1 MRKRQTWDF
10 WIDRGGTFTDVV
22 GRGPDGALH
31 PHKLL
36 SENPEAYADAAVQG
50 IRNLLGLKAGE
61 PIPPGRVGAVKMGT
75 TVATNALLE
84 RKGERTL
91 LLITKGFRDALKIG
105 YQARPKIFARHI
117 IKPDMLYERVA
128 EVDERVRA
136 DGTVE
141 RAPDLAA
148 VRRDLESARADGI
161 DALAIVFMHAYRFPA
176 HERQVA
182 ALARD
187 LGFAQVSV
195 SHEVSPLIKLV
206 GRGDTTVV
214 DAYLS
219 PILRRYV
226 ARVANEM
233 HGGAAASPS
242 PGGGGSASRASG
254 EPGWGETASEGD
266 AVTPTR
272 RAARGD
278 LPPAGGGEA
287 EQAAD
292 AIRLMF
298 MMSSGGLTA
307 AELFQGKDAILSGPA
322 GGVVGMA
329 ETGREAGFAR
339 LIGFDMGGTSTDVSH
354 FDGEYE
360 RAFETEVAG
369 VRMRAPMML
378 IHTVAA
384 GGGSILHFDGARFRV
399 GPDSA
404 GANPGPTCYR
414 RGGPLAVTDA
424 NVMLGKLIP
433 DFFPKIFGPAQDQ
446 PLDAARV
453 RHDFN
458 NLAQKVGGKSAEEIA
473 DGFIKIAVENMA
485 NAIKKISVQRG
496 YDVTR
501 YALNCFGGAGG
512 QHACLVADALGMTK
526 VLIHP
531 FSSLLSAYGMG
542 LADIRATREQAIEEP
557 LGGKALAALER
568 VGARLGREAKAEV
581 AGQGVA
587 PAKIKVIVRA
597 HIRYAGTDTA
607 LVVDAGTLSSPSP
620 GRGGSTQRAGAMRRG
635 GVKRS
640 KKSSP
645 PPAALRAATSPLQ
658 GEVKLIPL
666 AKMQRAFERAH
677 KARFGFIDRSKQMM
691 VEAVSVEA
699 VGGGAKFRERAG
711 KTTRAKLPK
720 PARHTRFFSAGEWHD
735 AKVFTRD
742 QLKPGQTVKGAAI
755 IIEPHQTIVVEP
767 GWQAALTA
775 KNHLLLSRTKKLKR
789 SYAIGTHAD
798 PVMLEVFNNL
808 FMSIA
813 EQMGVSLQNTAYSV
827 NIKERLDFSCAVF
840 SADGTLVANAP
851 HMPVHLGSMDR
862 AVETI
867 IRENAGR
874 IAPGDVYA
882 INAPYNGGTHLPDIT
897 VCTPVF
903 GASSSLPPRAL
914 ASGGE
919 GRRAAAA
926 ARRGGG
932 SSVKKSAPH
941 PRPLPATSLRSV
953 GGGEKKGKSQI
964 LFWVAS
970 RGHHADV
977 GGISPGSMS
986 PNATSIEQ
994 EGVLFDN
1001 FKLVDRGRF
1010 REKELMAALTGARY
1024 PARNPVQNVNDIK
1037 AQIAANEKGV
1047 AELRKMVA
1055 EFTLPVVR
1063 AYMGHV
1069 QDNAAES
1076 VRRVIDRLHDSA
1088 FAYEMDQG
1096 TVIKVKIT
1104 VDKKKREATVD
1115 FTGTSPQQPTNFNA
1129 PEPVTRAA
1137 VLYVFRVMVDDDIP
1151 MNAGCLRP
1159 INIVIP
1165 QRSMLSPEYPAAVV
1179 AGNVETSQAVTDTL
1193 FGALGALAAAQGTMN
1208 NLNFGNARYQYYETI
1223 CSGSPAG
1230 PGFNGTDAVHT
1241 HMTNT
1246 RLTDP
1251 EVLEFRYP
1259 VVLED
1264 FHIRQGSGGKGQW
1277 HAGDGIRRSIRFLEK
1292 MDCTILSGHRR
1303 VPPFGL
1309 AGGEPGEVGE
1319 NWARR
1324 KDGRMERLAG
1334 CDETVIDANEAII
1347 IQTPTAGGYGK
1358 A

>member
-1 MRKRQTWDF
+1 MPAKNSTKTASELWDF

-22 GRGPDGALH
+22 GRHPDGTLV

-36 SENPEAYADAAVQG
+36 SENPEAYTDAAVQG
-50 IRNLLGLKAGE
+50 IRDLLGLKAGE

-128 EVDERVRA
+128 EVGERVRA

-141 RAPDLAA
+141 RAPDLGQ
-148 VRRDLESARADGI
+148 VRRDLEAAKADGI
-161 DALAIVFMHAYRFPA
+161 AAVAIVFMHAYRYPE

-182 ALARD
+182 ALAREM
-187 LGFAQVSV
+187 GFAQVSV

-219 PILRRYV
+219 PILRRYMAQV
-226 ARVANEM
+226 DKDLDARRS
-233 HGGAAASPS
+233 AA
-242 PGGGGSASRASG
+242 
-254 EPGWGETASEGD
+254 
-266 AVTPTR
+266 
-272 RAARGD
+272 
-278 LPPAGGGEA
+278 
-287 EQAAD
+287 
-292 AIRLMF
+292 RLMF

-329 ETGREAGFAR
+329 ETGRQAGFDR

-404 GANPGPTCYR
+404 GANPGPACYR
-414 RGGPLAVTDA
+414 RKGPLAVTDA
-424 NVMLGKLIP
+424 NVMVGKLIP

-446 PLDAARV
+446 PLDAKTV

-458 NLAQKVGGKSAEEIA
+458 NLAQKVGDKTAEEIA

-512 QHACLVADALGMTK
+512 QHACLVADSLGMTR

-542 LADIRATREQAIEEP
+542 LADIRATRQQAIELP
-557 LGGKALAALER
+557 FGDKALAAIKR
-568 VGARLGREAKAEV
+568 IGTALGRVVKAEV
-581 AGQGVA
+581 AGQGV
-587 PAKIKVIVRA
+587 PAGKIKIFMRA

-607 LVVDAGTLSSPSP
+607 LVGGAGALP
-620 GRGGSTQRAGAMRRG
+620 AMRR
-635 GVKRS
+635 
-640 KKSSP
+640 
-645 PPAALRAATSPLQ
+645 
-658 GEVKLIPL
+658 
-666 AKMQRAFERAH
+666 AFEKAH
-677 KARFGFIDRSKQMM
+677 KARFGFIDRSKQMV

-699 VGGGAKFRERAG
+699 VGGGAKFSEKTVKRARG
-711 KTTRAKLPK
+711 KLPA
-720 PARHTRFFSAGEWHD
+720 PARRTNFFSAGEWHK
-735 AKVFTRD
+735 ANVFTRS
-742 QLKPGQTVKGAAI
+742 QIKIGATVKGAAI
-755 IIEPHQTIVVEP
+755 IVEPHQTIVVEP
-767 GWQAALTA
+767 GWQAELTR
-775 KNHLLLSRTKKLKR
+775 KNHLVLTRAVKLKR
-789 SYAIGTHAD
+789 THAIGTHAD
-798 PVMLEVFNNL
+798 PIMLEVFNNL

-840 SADGTLVANAP
+840 SHDGTLVANAP

-862 AVETI
+862 SVETI
-867 IRENAGR
+867 IRDNTGK

-903 GASSSLPPRAL
+903 DD
-914 ASGGE
+914 
-919 GRRAAAA
+919 
-926 ARRGGG
+926 
-932 SSVKKSAPH
+932 KK
-941 PRPLPATSLRSV
+941 
-953 GGGEKKGKSQI
+953 KKI

-986 PNATSIEQ
+986 PNATTIEQ
-994 EGVLFDN
+994 EGVYMDN
-1001 FKLVDRGRF
+1001 FKLVERGRF
-1010 REKELMAALTGARY
+1010 REVALMAALTGAKY
-1024 PARNPVQNVNDIK
+1024 PARNPVQNINDIK

-1047 AELRKMVA
+1047 AELRKMVVH
-1055 EFTLPVVR
+1055 FTMPVVQ
-1063 AYMGHV
+1063 AYMQHV

-1076 VRRVIDRLHDSA
+1076 VRRVIDRLHDSE
-1088 FAYEMDQG
+1088 FSYEMDQG
-1096 TVIKVKIT
+1096 TVIKVKIA

-1165 QRSMLSPEYPAAVV
+1165 AHSMLTPEYPAAVV
-1179 AGNVETSQAVTDTL
+1179 AGNVETSQAITNCL

-1230 PGFNGTDAVHT
+1230 PGFPGTDAVHT

-1264 FHIRQGSGGKGQW
+1264 FHIRKGSGGKGQW
-1277 HAGDGIRRSIRFLEK
+1277 NAGDGIRRTIRFLEK

-1303 VPPFGL
+1303 VRPFGL
-1309 AGGEPGEVGE
+1309 AGGKAGQIGE

-1324 KDGRMERLAG
+1324 QDGRLERLQG
-1334 CDETVIDANEAII
+1334 CDETVIDANEAVI
-1347 IQTPTAGGYGK
+1347 IQTPTAGGYGTPK
-1358 A
+1358 

>member
-1 MRKRQTWDF
+1 MAAGTWDF
-10 WIDRGGTFTDVV
+10 WIDRGGTFTDVI
-22 GRGPDGALH
+22 GRAPDGSLVA
-31 PHKLL
+31 HKLL
-36 SENPEAYADAAVQG
+36 SEFPEAYSDAAVQG
-50 IRNLLGLKAGE
+50 IRNLLGLAPGAA
-61 PIPPGRVGAVKMGT
+61 IPRERIGSIKMGT

-84 RKGERTL
+84 RAGARTVL
-91 LLITKGFRDALKIG
+91 VTTHGFRDALKIG

-117 IKPDMLYERVA
+117 IKPQVLFERVV
-128 EVDERVRA
+128 EVSERVRA
-136 DGTVE
+136 DGAVE
-141 RAPDLAA
+141 QAPDLSAIRPA
-148 VRRDLESARADGI
+148 LERARADGI
-161 DALAIVFMHAYRFPA
+161 EAVAIVFMHAYRFPA
-176 HERQVA
+176 HEQRVA
-182 ALARD
+182 ALAREI
-187 LGFAQVSV
+187 GFAQVSV

-226 ARVANEM
+226 AQVARDL
-233 HGGAAASPS
+233 
-242 PGGGGSASRASG
+242 GGS
-254 EPGWGETASEGD
+254 
-266 AVTPTR
+266 VR
-272 RAARGD
+272 R
-278 LPPAGGGEA
+278 ESIV
-287 EQAAD
+287 EQQHP
-292 AIRLMF
+292 RLMF
-298 MMSSGGLTA
+298 MMSSGGLTSA
-307 AELFQGKDAILSGPA
+307 GLFQGKDAILSGPA

-329 ETGREAGFAR
+329 ETGRVAGFSH

-404 GANPGPTCYR
+404 GANPGPKCYR

-424 NVMLGKLIP
+424 NVMVGKLLP
-433 DFFPKIFGPAQDQ
+433 DFFPKIFGPAQNL
-446 PLDAARV
+446 PIDADAVKSAFALLAR
-453 RHDFN
+453 D
-458 NLAQKVGGKSAEEIA
+458 VGGGRTPEEVA
-473 DGFIKIAVENMA
+473 DGFIRIAVENMA

-526 VLIHP
+526 VLMHP

-542 LADIRATREQAIEEP
+542 LANIRATREQALEEDFGDAALRP
-557 LGGKALAALER
+557 LEALGG
-568 VGARLGREAKAEV
+568 RLGEDVKRELIQ
-581 AGQGVA
+581 QGV
-587 PAKIKVIVRA
+587 PEGQITVRLRA
-597 HIRYAGTDTA
+597 HIRYAGTDTP
-607 LVVDAGTLSSPSP
+607 LVVETG
-620 GRGGSTQRAGAMRRG
+620 
-635 GVKRS
+635 
-640 KKSSP
+640 
-645 PPAALRAATSPLQ
+645 
-658 GEVKLIPL
+658 PL
-666 AKMQRAFERAH
+666 AAMKATFKAAH
-677 KARFGFIDRSKQMM
+677 RARFGFIDDTKAL
-691 VEAVSVEA
+691 VIEAASAEA
-699 VGGGAKFRERAG
+699 IGGGATFAEPSHAM
-711 KTTRAKLPK
+711 TTAPLPA
-720 PARHTRFFSAGEWHD
+720 PIRHTRFYSSGRWHD
-735 AKVFTRD
+735 ANVFVRD
-742 QLKPGQTVKGAAI
+742 QVAPGHHIDGPAI
-755 IIEPHQTIVVEP
+755 IIEPHQTIVVEAD
-767 GWQAALTA
+767 WRAAITN
-775 KNHLLLSRTKKLKR
+775 KNHLLLERVVPIQR
-789 SYAIGTHAD
+789 AHAIGTHAD

-840 SADGTLVANAP
+840 AADGTLVANAP

-867 IRENAGR
+867 IRENAGA
-874 IAPGDVYA
+874 IALGDVYA

-903 GASSSLPPRAL
+903 DD
-914 ASGGE
+914 SGRE
-919 GRRAAAA
+919 
-926 ARRGGG
+926 
-932 SSVKKSAPH
+932 
-941 PRPLPATSLRSV
+941 
-953 GGGEKKGKSQI
+953 I

-986 PNATSIEQ
+986 PNATTIAE
-994 EGVLFDN
+994 EGVYIDN
-1001 FKLVDRGRF
+1001 FKLVDGGRF
-1010 REKELMAALTGARY
+1010 CEQELHDLLTGVKY
-1024 PARNPVQNVNDIK
+1024 PARNPVQNINDLK

-1047 AELRKMVA
+1047 RELRKMVTQ
-1055 EFTLPVVR
+1055 FTLPVVR
-1063 AYMGHV
+1063 AYMAHV

-1076 VRRVIDRLHDSA
+1076 VRRVIDALRDSE
-1088 FAYEMDQG
+1088 FSYEMDQG

-1104 VDKKKREATVD
+1104 VDRDKREATVD

-1137 VLYVFRVMVDDDIP
+1137 VLYVFRVMVNDDIP

-1159 INIVIP
+1159 INIIIP
-1165 QRSMLSPEYPAAVV
+1165 KRSMLSPEYPAAVV
-1179 AGNVETSQAVTDTL
+1179 AGNVETSQAVTNCL

-1208 NLNFGNARYQYYETI
+1208 NLNFGNDTYQYYETI

-1230 PGFNGTDAVHT
+1230 PGFPGTDAVHT

-1251 EVLEFRYP
+1251 EILEFRYP

-1264 FHIRQGSGGKGQW
+1264 FHVRAASGGRGRW
-1277 HAGDGIRRSIRFLEK
+1277 NAGDGVRRTIRFLER

-1303 VPPFGL
+1303 VRPFGL
-1309 AGGEPGEVGE
+1309 DGGEAGQAGE
-1319 NWARR
+1319 NSVRR
-1324 KDGRMERLAG
+1324 NDGRIETLAG
-1334 CDETVIDANEAII
+1334 CDATVIEAGEAII
-1347 IQTPTAGGYGK
+1347 IQTPTAGGYGHPES
-1358 A
+1358 ANRRQEE